1 MCGLAG
7 FMRWGESDT
16 QTLDLLRMMGKQIE
30 HRGPDAQGTW
40 FDQHIGLVHRR
51 LSILDLSAAGNQ
63 PMHSACGRYVM
74 LFNGEIY
81 NFVELKAALQAS
93 GTQFSTQTDSE
104 VLLTLYQQ
112 HGPACL
118 QMLNGMFAV
127 AIWDKTQQHLFIA
140 RDRLGKKPL
149 YIYNDGHYFAF
160 ASELKALMPLPWFR
174 KELRDDAVQDFFFY
188 QYIPDPKSI
197 FKHAHKLPP
206 GYYLEWQHGKLQQK
220 QYWDLS
226 FATTTQANEDE
237 LSYQLRELIDDA
249 VRIRM
254 ISDVPL
260 GAFLSG
266 GVDSSAVVASMA
278 KQSQQ
283 AVKTCAIGFDSER
296 FDEVK
301 YAKQVAEQFNTEHY
315 EFTVRAN
322 VTERFLKISRFFD
335 EPFADPSFVPTF
347 FVAELARQTVTV
359 ALAGDGGDES
369 FAGYEKYLT
378 DDIEQ
383 RLRSKVPNS
392 LRSVTPLLAGLAAK
406 LPGTVARKANTLLRT
421 LAVPPEQGFFL
432 TNSFF
437 CPILWQKLIKPAFAK
452 RLTGYDSASVTTSAY
467 LKADT
472 DDHLSKV
479 IYTDFK
485 TYLPGDILVK
495 VDRMTM
501 ANSLEARAPLLDY
514 RIVEFAAKIP
524 SAFKLKGKEKKYLLK
539 QSQKDILTDDILYRK
554 KMGFSVPLAEW
565 LCRELKPI
573 GDALLL
579 AKETG
584 LAHFLDSKQIVL
596 LWQQHQ
602 SGDYRY
608 TQELWSMLV
617 FEAWWQHYMQPAL
630 SEAG

>member
-16 QTLDLLRMMGKQIE
+16 QTLDVLNMMGKQIQ

-51 LSILDLSAAGNQ
+51 LSILDLSEAGNQ

-81 NFVELKAALQAS
+81 NFGELKTALQTA
-93 GTQFSTQTDSE
+93 GVTFNTQTDSE
-104 VLLTLYQQ
+104 VLLTLYQL

-149 YIYNDGHYFAF
+149 YIYNDGNYFAF

-174 KELRDDAVQDFFFY
+174 REIRDEAVQDFFFY

-206 GYYLEWQHGKLQQK
+206 GYYLEWQQGKFQQK

-226 FATTTQANEDE
+226 FATTTQANEEE

-278 KQSQQ
+278 KQSRQ
-283 AVKTCAIGFDSER
+283 AVKTCAIGFDSEH

-301 YAKQVAEQFNTEHY
+301 YAKQVAEQFGTEHY

-378 DDIEQ
+378 DNIEQ
-383 RLRSKVPNS
+383 RLRSKVPSS
-392 LRSVTPLLAGLAAK
+392 LRSVTPLLAGLAGK
-406 LPGTVARKANTLLRT
+406 LPGTVARKADTLLRT
-421 LAVPPEQGFFL
+421 LAVSPAQGFFL

-437 CPILWQKLIKPAFAK
+437 CPILWRKLIKPAFAH
-452 RLTGYDSASVTTSAY
+452 RLSGYESSWVTTSAY
-467 LKADT
+467 QQADT
-472 DDHLSKV
+472 EDHLGKV

-514 RIVEFAAKIP
+514 RIVEFAAKLP
-524 SAFKLKGKEKKYLLK
+524 SAVKLKGNEKKYLLK
-539 QSQKDILTDDILYRK
+539 QSQKPRLTDDILYRK

-565 LCRELKPI
+565 LCQELKPI
-573 GDALLL
+573 GEALFL

-584 LAHFLDSKQIVL
+584 IANFLDIKQIRI

-602 SGDYRY
+602 AGNYRY

-617 FEAWWQHYMQPAL
+617 FEAWWQHYMQPSIA
-630 SEAG
+630 ETV